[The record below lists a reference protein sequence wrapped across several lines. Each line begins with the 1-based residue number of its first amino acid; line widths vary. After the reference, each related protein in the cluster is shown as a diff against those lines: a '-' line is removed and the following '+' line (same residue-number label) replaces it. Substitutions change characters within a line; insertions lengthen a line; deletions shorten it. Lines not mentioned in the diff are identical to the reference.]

1 LSIFIIGN
9 DFQNSATERK
19 ISNATSSSSSNT
31 SFDSTLNDNASSSCK
46 SVTGSS
52 SVRSVQSVSNKATL
66 PLSTSPI
73 ISSHLHLHHNHHQ
86 TLNLP
91 NGISISGGGG
101 GGGSS
106 SLKRKRKNRTA
117 FTANQI
123 FELEKRFSN
132 QRYLSPHDRDRI
144 AYELSLSTAQVI
156 TWFQNRRAKQKRDIE
171 ELKNDVLA
179 AKSVSALNEDIDVE
193 KVLKSES
200 FKYQFSNFNDSRY
213 DTNGCL
219 SSSSSHHMNSSFIN
233 SDTNNDNFNETDN
246 ESYSTTNNEEI
257 VESGEDGDEE
267 DDEDYYDNDNLNKIS
282 IENNSVKAEIAG
294 NC

>member
-1 LSIFIIGN
+1 M
-9 DFQNSATERK
+9 
-19 ISNATSSSSSNT
+19 
-31 SFDSTLNDNASSSCK
+31 
-46 SVTGSS
+46 TGSS

-91 NGISISGGGG
+91 NGISISSGSSGGG
-101 GGGSS
+101 S

-179 AKSVSALNEDIDVE
+179 AKSVSALNADIDVE

-200 FKYQFSNFNDSRY
+200 FKYQFSNFNESRY
-213 DTNGCL
+213 DTTNG
-219 SSSSSHHMNSSFIN
+219 SSSSHHMNSSFIN
-233 SDTNNDNFNETDN
+233 SDTNNDNLNETDN

-257 VESGEDGDEE
+257 VESGEDGDEDE
-267 DDEDYYDNDNLNKIS
+267 DEDEDYYHNDNEANNLNKIS